1 MPDTCH
7 EPSSTDNTLPK
18 HLRVSYLLL
27 RSSGGSD
34 NKNRHVYYAQTK
46 DRTYHDSN
54 ATKLCKRIGVSPGT
68 YKRWLLRGYVVT
80 PAGERV
86 KIWIEQ

>member
-1 MPDTCH
+1 MTDTCH
-7 EPSSTDNTLPK
+7 EPSSKENTLPK

-27 RSSGGSD
+27 HSTGGS
-34 NKNRHVYYAQTK
+34 NSKKHAYYAQTK

-54 ATKLCKRIGVSPGT
+54 LSTLCKRIGVSADT

-80 PAGERV
+80 QAGERV
-86 KIWIEQ
+86 NIWIEQ